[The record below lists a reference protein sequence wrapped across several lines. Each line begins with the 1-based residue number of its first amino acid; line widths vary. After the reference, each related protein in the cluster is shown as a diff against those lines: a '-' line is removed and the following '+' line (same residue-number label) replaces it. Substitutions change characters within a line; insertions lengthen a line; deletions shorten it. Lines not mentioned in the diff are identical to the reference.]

1 MRQQVI
7 GGVDVERTDAT
18 NDRAPPSPLNDLAEG
33 SGDVAQ
39 RVPAPRRRFTNGTRR
54 TNVHLTSGFD
64 ATNNDPGMR
73 FGHLSGAY
81 GSLSEMA
88 QAITNSLNAPVPA
101 PPVPRRNIID
111 IARDHSE
118 LNNLLEGAGDDS
130 SREIYRTLL
139 RALAAEAQSFGSNN
153 QSNNDT
159 ADSNENASIAQNP

>member
-1 MRQQVI
+1 M
-7 GGVDVERTDAT
+7 
-18 NDRAPPSPLNDLAEG
+18 G

-88 QAITNSLNAPVPA
+88 QAITSSLNAPVPA

-111 IARDHSE
+111 VFRDHRE
-118 LNNLLEGAGDDS
+118 INNFLEGAVGDS
-130 SREIYRTLL
+130 SRELCHTLL
-139 RALAAEAQSFGSNN
+139 RALVTEAQSFGSNN